1 MPAPCVTWFEFD
13 LHHRVAPSHDR
24 AIADDPLSNSEGVGV
39 SLSPAECCLHGR
51 QGMEHLWSRA
61 VATGG
66 NRWQMGLPRK
76 RLEQAKTV
84 AMGCDQLPGPQNGKE
99 GVSGSSPSEALQKP
113 RKSGRFPSKELARA
127 PVCGGMAPS
136 MELSDPESASGGR
149 DGREQAVRSRP
160 RRHRGGCDR
169 RRRRSSACSRPPTSR
184 EARGRWR
191 KTELPSSPV
200 VRFDQIIRELGE
212 EDG

>member
-84 AMGCDQLPGPQNGKE
+84 AMGCDQLPGPQM
-99 GVSGSSPSEALQKP
+99 VRGSTVRVRQRALQSRCESAVSFTWIVAKVGDCGSH
-113 RKSGRFPSKELARA
+113 RGRTKVARRQLSAVTPSLAR
-127 PVCGGMAPS
+127 PG
-136 MELSDPESASGGR
+136 
-149 DGREQAVRSRP
+149 
-160 RRHRGGCDR
+160 
-169 RRRRSSACSRPPTSR
+169 
-184 EARGRWR
+184 
-191 KTELPSSPV
+191 SPV
-200 VRFDQIIRELGE
+200 REIRAAESNQSAAALA
-212 EDG
+212 

>member
-1 MPAPCVTWFEFD
+1 MPAPCVTFEFD

-99 GVSGSSPSEALQKP
+99 GVDVLPAPGLCDPFAAIPRRSRFVYQHGNDSSRTDPARGSRKFPQVPADPRNAVAERPAHGGNPRLFPLNRKRHDRPVTPEVAGSSPV
-113 RKSGRFPSKELARA
+113 A
-127 PVCGGMAPS
+127 PVFEMPANGI
-136 MELSDPESASGGR
+136 
-149 DGREQAVRSRP
+149 SRCP
-160 RRHRGGCDR
+160 
-169 RRRRSSACSRPPTSR
+169 
-184 EARGRWR
+184 
-191 KTELPSSPV
+191 
-200 VRFDQIIRELGE
+200 
-212 EDG
+212 

>member
-39 SLSPAECCLHGR
+39 SLSPAACCLHGR

-99 GVSGSSPSEALQKP
+99 CHE
-113 RKSGRFPSKELARA
+113 
-127 PVCGGMAPS
+127 GGPPA
-136 MELSDPESASGGR
+136 ESCSA
-149 DGREQAVRSRP
+149 RP
-160 RRHRGGCDR
+160 RETKGGPLQCCTPVWI
-169 RRRRSSACSRPPTSR
+169 SVASVSTFICS
-184 EARGRWR
+184 
-191 KTELPSSPV
+191 
-200 VRFDQIIRELGE
+200 
-212 EDG
+212 

>member
-66 NRWQMGLPRK
+66 NRWQMGCPENGSNKPKPLPW
-76 RLEQAKTV
+76 V
-84 AMGCDQLPGPQNGKE
+84 ATSC
-99 GVSGSSPSEALQKP
+99 
-113 RKSGRFPSKELARA
+113 RA
-127 PVCGGMAPS
+127 PKIVRRGRRFESVRGLRKAAANPRCLSRDRCHFGDCGSHRGRTPS
-136 MELSDPESASGGR
+136 TLRRDPLIGEAGI
-149 DGREQAVRSRP
+149 AVR
-160 RRHRGGCDR
+160 
-169 RRRRSSACSRPPTSR
+169 
-184 EARGRWR
+184 E
-191 KTELPSSPV
+191 
-200 VRFDQIIRELGE
+200 IRAAESN
-212 EDG
+212 

>member
-39 SLSPAECCLHGR
+39 SLSPAACCLHGR

-66 NRWQMGLPRK
+66 NRSQMGLPRK

-84 AMGCDQLPGPQNGKE
+84 AMGCDQLPGPMVRRGSAVRVRQRASDYCLLSALFRCPVSSSSAPGSSRGGRCHPHALPRPALTPAFFRSFPANA
-99 GVSGSSPSEALQKP
+99 GVSDACTSDRLGRVARTRARPSVLHHEA
-113 RKSGRFPSKELARA
+113 RR
-127 PVCGGMAPS
+127 
-136 MELSDPESASGGR
+136 DR
-149 DGREQAVRSRP
+149 DGAFPIRSRRQP
-160 RRHRGGCDR
+160 ERAGYG
-169 RRRRSSACSRPPTSR
+169 
-184 EARGRWR
+184 
-191 KTELPSSPV
+191 
-200 VRFDQIIRELGE
+200 
-212 EDG
+212 